1 MVSARC
7 KLLESSI
14 NALFPTIRWRLFVQQ
29 DNGGIADACDCMIPS
44 ASGAYVPYESANNG
58 ARINAGLE
66 IINALCRASGNVAPL
81 FVDNSEGVNQII
93 PTDGQQIQ
101 LEVTD
106 GPLTVRAITKEAA

>member
-1 MVSARC
+1 
-7 KLLESSI
+7 
-14 NALFPTIRWRLFVQQ
+14 
-29 DNGGIADACDCMIPS
+29 MIPS